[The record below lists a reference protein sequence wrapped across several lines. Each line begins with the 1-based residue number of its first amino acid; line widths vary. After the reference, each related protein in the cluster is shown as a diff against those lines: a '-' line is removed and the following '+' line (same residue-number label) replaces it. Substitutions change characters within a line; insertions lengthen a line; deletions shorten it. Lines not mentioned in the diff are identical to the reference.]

1 MSQFRPGDQVRL
13 RSGGPP
19 MTVLGVSAK
28 GNEVK
33 CSWFDASQAFHQEP
47 FPPGA
52 LVLVESVEGAP
63 EEPRG
68 DGSMGK
74 ILANSMKK
82 QQDAAVQKRGT
93 ARR

>member
-28 GNEVK
+28 GGEVK
-33 CSWFDASQAFHQEP
+33 CSWFDAGGAFHQEP

-52 LVLVESVEGAP
+52 LVLLESP
-63 EEPRG
+63 ERG
-68 DGSMGK
+68 EGSMGK
-74 ILANSMKK
+74 ILAASMKK
-82 QQDAAVQKRGT
+82 QQEAAKQKRGT
-93 ARR
+93 SRR